1 MQWVVGNSHKSAIGE
16 IAAPRLVRIAAAAAP
31 PANLPYHGQIPAA
44 EPLVGPIDRQTPL
57 AALPVF
63 DPGDERS
70 RPNVKLQ
77 DGCNNRCAFCI
88 IPSVRGPSRSAD
100 AANAVRQVRALAADY
115 PEVVLTGINLGRW
128 GRDLDGRPRF
138 PALLRRLL
146 DETPVRKLRIS
157 SVEPMD
163 WTEELIALIAQSPR
177 IARHV
182 HMPLQS
188 AADAVLKRMRR
199 RYRARHYE
207 QRLLAVREAL
217 PDAAIGADVMVGF
230 PGETDADFAQ
240 TRDFIARLP
249 FTYLHVFPFSP
260 RAGTEA
266 AAHAGQVPAAV
277 KKERSRILR
286 ETIAGKNLAFR
297 RRFLGRELSA
307 VSLPPRNGRGR
318 ALSDNFIPLE
328 LDAPDPPP
336 RRLLQARIHTVN
348 AEGAV
353 AASWI
358 PANAAAGRTRRGASR
373 AEVF

>member
-1 MQWVVGNSHKSAIGE
+1 MGRRQFPQISHRRNRRPRAWSASPPPRRPPTSPITGKSPPPNRWS
-16 IAAPRLVRIAAAAAP
+16 APSTAKRRSPRCRSSTPATSAAA
-31 PANLPYHGQIPAA
+31 
-44 EPLVGPIDRQTPL
+44 
-57 AALPVF
+57 
-63 DPGDERS
+63 
-70 RPNVKLQ
+70 PNVKLQ

-115 PEVVLTGINLGRW
+115 PEVVLTGINLGALGARPRRPPALPRPAAPPARRNARAQAAHQLRRADGLDRGIDRAHRPIPAHRPPRPHAAAV
-128 GRDLDGRPRF
+128 GRRRRAQENAPALPRAPLRAAPAGRPRS
-138 PALLRRLL
+138 PA
-146 DETPVRKLRIS
+146 
-157 SVEPMD
+157 
-163 WTEELIALIAQSPR
+163 
-177 IARHV
+177 
-182 HMPLQS
+182 
-188 AADAVLKRMRR
+188 RR
-199 RYRARHYE
+199 RHRRRRDG
-207 QRLLAVREAL
+207 RL
-217 PDAAIGADVMVGF
+217 

-260 RAGTEA
+260 RSGTEA

-328 LDAPDPPP
+328 LDAPDLPPAACCKRASIRSTP
-336 RRLLQARIHTVN
+336 RA
-348 AEGAV
+348 
-353 AASWI
+353 
-358 PANAAAGRTRRGASR
+358 P
-373 AEVF
+373 

>member
-328 LDAPDPPP
+328 LDAPDLPP

-353 AASWI
+353 AA
-358 PANAAAGRTRRGASR
+358 PVKAPLG
-373 AEVF
+373 